1 MLVVMITGAMKGN
14 RKEKTVASPWAF
26 ISNLWDFMKGERMG
40 HVMNKKI
47 IMALAAC
54 ASSLVLAQ
62 GGWASIVEHAIDTTG
77 LSEPITI
84 TYGVHTTNAAISPG
98 VDVDGYRFN
107 GVAGD
112 TLRVVVSGHTS
123 FFDPLIELRDPVG
136 AVLQTQT
143 CTGTSFGCAINLDQT
158 LASTGVHFLN
168 ISDSGNNEAG
178 NYTLH
183 FDHFPPTDNWT
194 GIAYDSP
201 VVTDLGHAGDHDFFG
216 FAGAAG
222 SGVRINLAGQSTFL
236 DPHLLVWDPSGTLI
250 FNNFCVGSSTC
261 SLSADLALIQSG
273 LYRMSISDNGFS
285 ETGNYSVNLAC
296 TFGSCALNPVPI
308 PAAAPLFATGLIG
321 LMADLRRRLGKTI
334 CP

>member
-1 MLVVMITGAMKGN
+1 
-14 RKEKTVASPWAF
+14 
-26 ISNLWDFMKGERMG
+26 
-40 HVMNKKI
+40 MNKKA

-84 TYGVHTTNAAISPG
+84 TYGAHTTNAAISPG

-112 TLRVVVSGHTS
+112 ALRVVVSGHTH
-123 FFDPLIELRDPVG
+123 FFDPLIELRDPAG
-136 AVLQTQT
+136 TVLQTQT
-143 CTGTSFGCAINLDQT
+143 CTGSLTCAVSLDQT

-183 FDHFPPTDNWT
+183 IDRFPSPDNWT
-194 GIAYDSP
+194 PIAYDSP
-201 VVTDLGHAGDHDFFG
+201 ISTDLGHAGDHDFFA

-222 SGVRINLAGQSTFL
+222 TGVRINLAGQSHFL
-236 DPHLLVWDPSGTLI
+236 DPSLQIWDPSGALI
-250 FNNFCVGSSTC
+250 FNNFCPGSLTC
-261 SLSADLALIQSG
+261 SISADLALIQSG
-273 LYRMSISDNGFS
+273 LYRMSISDSGLD
-285 ETGNYSVNLAC
+285 ETGNYSVNLSC
-296 TFGSCALNPVPI
+296 SFGTCAPNPVPI
-308 PAAAPLFATGLIG
+308 PAAAPLFATGLISLVAG
-321 LMADLRRRLGKTI
+321 LRRRSGKTI
-334 CP
+334 HP